1 MSDNITL
8 KLTANEIN
16 AILLS
21 LAKQPYQTVAS
32 LIEKIREQ
40 SLPQVPEDQRNDRRS
55 KLSSD
60 LSKLVDAEDAG
71 FMPMPK

>member
-1 MSDNITL
+1 
-8 KLTANEIN
+8 
-16 AILLS
+16 LS
-21 LAKQPYQTVAS
+21 LAKQPYQSVAA

-55 KLSSD
+55 KLSSE
-60 LSKLVDAEDAG
+60 LAKLVDAEDAG